1 MLDTIPSPLSKYG
14 KIPIAKTDDI
24 IPESEAI
31 NNCVPIS
38 RGEKFPLRNNKSA
51 ANTTTFNT
59 ETSIPACKIIVR
71 RFFSRKKILT
81 DNELNNT

>member
-38 RGEKFPLRNNKSA
+38 RGENSHYVIIRAPPIRLHLIQKRVYQLVKSLYDD
-51 ANTTTFNT
+51 
-59 ETSIPACKIIVR
+59 
-71 RFFSRKKILT
+71 FFSQ
-81 DNELNNT
+81 ENTNR